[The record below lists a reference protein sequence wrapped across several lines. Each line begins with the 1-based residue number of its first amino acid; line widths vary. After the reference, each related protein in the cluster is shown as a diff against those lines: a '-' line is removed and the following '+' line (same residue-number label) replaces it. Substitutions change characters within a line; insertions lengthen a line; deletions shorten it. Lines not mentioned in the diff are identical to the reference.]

1 MVKVK
6 QDLTGHC
13 FGKLIVICQAEDHIQ
28 ANGRHEARWL
38 CECNCEAHNRV
49 FVRQADLKR
58 GHTRSCGC
66 LRSEETAEAN
76 KIKKK
81 KINQYT
87 VVNDIV
93 VGLTFNTQ
101 KEFYVDV
108 KNFDKIKD
116 ICWCE
121 TIQRG
126 MPRLMG
132 RDIETGKNIFMHQ
145 LLGFA
150 NYDHIDRNELNNLES
165 NLRPAT
171 ASENS
176 QNRKRNSNNTS
187 GVIGVGWDKNCQK
200 WVARIKIQGHSIY
213 LGSFINK
220 DEAIITRLKAEQ
232 KYFKEFAPQIH
243 LYEKYGIQEDNN
255 DKI

>member
-1 MVKVK
+1 MVATK
-6 QDLTGHC
+6 QDLIGHK
-13 FGKLIVICQAEDHIQ
+13 FGKLTVIGRAEDYIYP
-28 ANGRHEARWL
+28 NGAHHPRWL
-38 CECNCEAHNRV
+38 CECDCEEYNQISV
-49 FVRQADLKR
+49 MESDLKR
-58 GHTRSCGC
+58 GHTKSCGC
-66 LRSEETAEAN
+66 LRSERTKATN
-76 KIKKK
+76 KTKKK
-81 KINQYT
+81 KANQYT
-87 VVNDIV
+87 IKDNMVI
-93 VGLTFNTQ
+93 GLTFNTQ

-126 MPRLMG
+126 MSRLMG
-132 RDIETGKNIFMHQ
+132 RDTKTGKNIFMHQ

-150 NYDHIDRNELNNLES
+150 NYDHIDRNELNNLEI

-200 WVARIKIQGHSIY
+200 WIARIKIQGRSIY

-220 DEAIITRLKAEQ
+220 DDAIIARLKAEQ

-243 LYEKYGIQEDNN
+243 LYAIYGIKEENN
-255 DKI
+255 D